1 MDRNRVSV
9 VVMSIVIVG
18 LAVTAVFARSWTT
31 TTPLYTYRMEQAS
44 DKMHFLPTEIN
55 EITYNTEKGYTLT
68 FETVKTAE
76 DIPLDT
82 WQTPWTCIYSTCE
95 YTCKTCDAPTC
106 PDTCPATCNTC
117 AYTCACTVSCGP
129 TCQDSCDYG
138 RCPRTYWETCGDSC
152 DPHQ

>member
-1 MDRNRVSV
+1 MDRKSIVVVISV
-9 VVMSIVIVG
+9 VVVG
-18 LAVTAVFARSWTT
+18 LAVTAVTARSWT

-44 DKMHFLPTEIN
+44 NKMNFLPTEMAGF
-55 EITYNTEKGYTLT
+55 TYTAEKGYTIP
-68 FETVKTAE
+68 FETVNLSGDT
-76 DIPLDT
+76 PLDT
-82 WQTPWTCIYSTCE
+82 WQTPYTCIYSTCE
-95 YTCKTCDAPTC
+95 YTCETCDAPTC

-152 DPHQ
+152 DPHE